1 MLPDELLADMKMSEK
16 NRKTILTYTAAF
28 MLPVAI
34 ILLVMLRLGITPFG
48 DTSVFIWDA
57 KLQHKDYYGYL
68 WDLLH
73 GNASI
78 DYSTGKSLGGRMLG
92 LIGFYIASP
101 LNILLY
107 FFQKSDIPVFMALM
121 IVLRIGL
128 CGVTSQFFIRI
139 RSQLSLLPALFFST
153 AYALM
158 EYNVYYCRNVMWL
171 DGVIMLPLIAAGIW
185 KLIRENKKV
194 LLWISIPVAI
204 SANWYT
210 GYMVCLMSG
219 LYFIYEYFTYTNFHP
234 IKTFKENW
242 KIILRYV
249 FTMLLGVSSSLVV
262 LLPACMALIGGKATH
277 NSVGLSGIIH
287 FDLLHFFS
295 GFEINAVVNKQSAPV
310 IFCSAIMLIS
320 AVYYFFS
327 ENIRK
332 KEKLTSAIFVMF
344 LIASFCLQDLELLWT
359 AFVKS
364 SSYYFRFAFVV
375 PFFMLVLSC
384 RAWTA
389 IAKNGVEKKSAT
401 FSVISI
407 LAVFYVLERSGEL
420 NTAPKTMALY
430 ALFIAATGV
439 LIVLYKSSKRAA
451 LLCLC
456 AMLVF
461 ELGYN
466 SYKAFSD
473 YDLSADEFSDYVD
486 ETEALL
492 AELNEKAGG
501 AFYRFEKNES
511 YLTIADSGNTVATC
525 ESLLFH
531 YNSIEHYSSAY
542 DEKVDEF
549 FSKIGYSDLASQS
562 VFLCETYWNSPMV
575 LTDSLLSVKYAVLS
589 DDTFGYEKTEIL
601 SENPF
606 DGDIYE
612 NEGALPLG
620 FNVSTNACNIEYT
633 DNPFENQNLL
643 VSALTGENRELYLTP
658 DTEFE
663 EFDGD
668 NEIYTITAVADG
680 PLYLYIDS
688 GKTHNNLYSKNCEIY
703 VNGEKLQNC
712 CTRFMMNTM
721 LLGDFSAGD
730 TVEVVIRHNTTDMD
744 QHSIITAQLDTQQY
758 AEVIEKLA
766 SGSESNLNIDGNII
780 SGTYTTDTD
789 STVFLS
795 IPYEESWTLYIN
807 GEEANILE
815 LAGTFIGFELTAG
828 THSIVLVYHTPGLR
842 TGAVLSVT
850 GMLIFLAYEIIST
863 KERQKTAADLQ

>member
-1 MLPDELLADMKMSEK
+1 MLKK
-16 NRKTILTYTAAF
+16 NRNTILTYAAAF
-28 MLPVAI
+28 IIPVAI
-34 ILLVMLRLGITPFG
+34 ILLVMIILGITPFG
-48 DTSVFIWDA
+48 DTSVFFWDA

-78 DYSTGKSLGGRMLG
+78 DYSAGKSLGGRMLG
-92 LIGFYIASP
+92 LIGFYISSP

-107 FFQKSDIPVFMALM
+107 FFDKSDIPTFMALM

-128 CGVTSQFFIRI
+128 CGVTSQFFIRS
-139 RSQLSLLPALFFST
+139 RSQFSMLPALFFST

-185 KLIRENKKV
+185 KLISENKKV
-194 LLWISIPVAI
+194 LLWISVAVAI
-204 SANWYT
+204 IANWYT

-234 IKTFKENW
+234 IKTFKKNW

-249 FTMLLGVSSSLVV
+249 LTLLLGVISSLVV

-277 NSVGLSGIIH
+277 NSVGFSGIIH

-295 GFEINAVVNKQSAPV
+295 GFEINAAVNDQSAPV

-320 AVYYFFS
+320 VVYYFFS
-327 ENIRK
+327 KNIRK
-332 KEKLTSAIFVMF
+332 KEKLTSAIFGGF

-359 AFVKS
+359 AFVQS
-364 SSYYFRFAFVV
+364 TSYYFRFSFVV

-389 IAKNGVEKKSAT
+389 ICTKGVEKKAT
-401 FSVISI
+401 AFSVTSI
-407 LAVFYVLERSGEL
+407 LVIFYVLARSDEL
-420 NTAPKTMALY
+420 NTASETMALY
-430 ALFIAATGV
+430 ALFIAVTGV
-439 LIVLYKSSKRAA
+439 FIVLYKSCRRVIRQGTM
-451 LLCLC
+451 LCLC
-456 AMLVF
+456 AMLIF

-466 SYKAFSD
+466 SYKAFRD
-473 YDLSADEFSDYVD
+473 YYLSADEFSDYVD
-486 ETEALL
+486 ETEVLL
-492 AELNEKAGG
+492 AELNEKAGDT
-501 AFYRFEKNES
+501 FYRFEKNES
-511 YLTIADSGNTVATC
+511 YLTIADSGNTIATC
-525 ESLLFH
+525 ESLLFN

-549 FSKIGYSDLASQS
+549 LAKIGYSDLASES

-589 DDTFGYEKTEIL
+589 DDTFGYEKTEIS
-601 SENPF
+601 SEIPF

-612 NEGALPLG
+612 NEGALPQG
-620 FNVSTNACNIEYT
+620 YNVSEDAYNLEYT
-633 DNPFENQNLL
+633 DNPFENQSLL
-643 VSALTGENRELYLTP
+643 VSALTGESRELYLTP

-663 EFDGD
+663 GFDGND
-668 NEIYTITAVADG
+668 EIYTITAVTDG

-688 GKTHNNLYSKNCEIY
+688 GETHSNLYSRNCEVY
-703 VNGEKLQNC
+703 VNGEKFQNC

-721 LLGDFSAGD
+721 LLGDYSAGD
-730 TVEVVIRHNTTDMD
+730 TVEVVIRHNTDDMD
-744 QHSIITAQLDTQQY
+744 QHSVITAQLDTQQY

-795 IPYEESWTLYIN
+795 IPYEESWTLYID
-807 GEEANILE
+807 GEEADIQE
-815 LAGTFIGFELTAG
+815 LAGAFIGFELTAG
-828 THSIVLVYHTPGLR
+828 THSIELVYHTSGLR
-842 TGAVLSVT
+842 MGAALSVAGT
-850 GMLIFLAYEIIST
+850 LIFIAYEIIS
-863 KERQKTAADLQ
+863 KKRRKKVK